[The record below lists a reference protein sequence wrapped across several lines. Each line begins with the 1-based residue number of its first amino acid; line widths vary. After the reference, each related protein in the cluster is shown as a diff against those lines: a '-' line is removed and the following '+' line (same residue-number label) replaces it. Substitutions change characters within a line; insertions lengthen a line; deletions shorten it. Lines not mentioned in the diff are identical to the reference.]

1 MSKIIEFKG
10 LEILYEHKPK
20 LKHSYISLKPHSS
33 GVDIYLKSP
42 IKSSLFLENLLTEK
56 EIWIRKSLLK
66 LQKNRTKPLKLEDEV
81 LLFGEY
87 YSIDAYEVQELQQK
101 LSKIE
106 SGDSIKVLKCYDKF
120 YKAKAKEHLSEV
132 VQRYAQLM
140 NLEFSELKFRKMK
153 SRWGSCSSK
162 RVITLNSELMKVKKE
177 LIEYVVVHELA
188 HLVHMNHSKLFH
200 TLVDEYIPN
209 SKTKRRELKS
219 IYPSTLSLI

>member
-1 MSKIIEFKG
+1 MSRVITFKD
-10 LEILYEHKPK
+10 LEIHYQHKPK

-33 GVDIYLKSP
+33 GVDIYLKTP
-42 IKSSLFLENLLTEK
+42 NKSSLFLENLLKEK
-56 EIWIRKSLLK
+56 ESWIRKSLLK
-66 LQKNRTKPLKLEDEV
+66 LQKNRTKPLNLEDEV

-87 YSIDAYEVQELQQK
+87 YSIDANEVQELKQK
-101 LSKIE
+101 LSKVE
-106 SGDSIKVLKCYDKF
+106 SGDSIKVLKCYDEF

-132 VQRYAQLM
+132 LQRYAQLM

-209 SKTKRRELKS
+209 SKAKRKELKS
-219 IYPSTLSLI
+219 IYPSTLSYV